1 MNHDFGK
8 QHVIRTDDFDQPVVA
23 CAFHA
28 VFEDILDCLHKPA
41 VVALNDDSLRRIHLN
56 ANAVQIHCNKE
67 GAK

>member
-1 MNHDFGK
+1 MNCDFRKNGIVLTLDINFS
-8 QHVIRTDDFDQPVVA
+8 VIA

-56 ANAVQIHCNKE
+56 DNAVQIHCNKE